1 MEKETVL
8 EIEFMPVW
16 DKWAWRIT
24 KWTLEVDEVFPFL
37 NNVFRKYGLN
47 FYFHLHILEEPISQD
62 ELISDYV
69 KKSMEKGI
77 KIINEKYGKSKR
89 GRAGYKERY
98 FYINFVGEIR
108 ENLDENNAMDR
119 QAYAFGNYFRT
130 EEQAEKALEKVKKAL
145 QEVEETID
153 LVEDYGY
160 SEQEAKEI
168 IKNEDKIEAIFE
180 EWVWENLDSS
190 WKVLGEEE

>member
-77 KIINEKYGKSKR
+77 KIINEKYGKPKR
-89 GRAGYKERY
+89 WRAERNGGYYCINDYGIIYYTTDDYVSEDNDRY
-98 FYINFVGEIR
+98 A
-108 ENLDENNAMDR
+108 L
-119 QAYAFGNYFRT
+119 GNYFQTR
-130 EEQAEKALEKVKKAL
+130 EQAEKALERVKKAL
-145 QEVEETID
+145 QEVEE
-153 LVEDYGY
+153 
-160 SEQEAKEI
+160 
-168 IKNEDKIEAIFE
+168 
-180 EWVWENLDSS
+180 
-190 WKVLGEEE
+190 